1 MLDLCY
7 VPFKATTT
15 IIGAFFAAI
24 PAALAVT
31 AGYCFTHQ
39 QPIEGAE
46 FAILAPLLAWMIKA
60 SYDQAKPQL
69 IDFPNML
76 QQQLISAR
84 TLLDSFKQVLEAFES
99 YPELRERIPAL
110 AKIEEFM
117 NGVGFDSDEL
127 DSLIKLLETRT
138 FEGAPSFFSRY
149 GRVLR
154 AFSLMSDLKYEF
166 GSALQALGEVDA
178 YLSMTKLMQ
187 EHAGKKNHLGE
198 NIGYSFV
205 DFVESDTPYCKLTN
219 FWCPLIDPAT
229 VVPASFELGGAGNA
243 SDAIL
248 TGPNTGGK
256 SIAIKGLLINL
267 ILAQTFGITPAENVV
282 MTPFAWIHTHM
293 NIVDNPEAG
302 ESRFMAEAL
311 RAISIFDMVKACK
324 DNEFCFIIIDEMF
337 SGTEPIPGE
346 ECAFAFAEELARH
359 RNSMSVIATHYR
371 YLTMLPEQTNGAF
384 KNYKVSVN
392 RLENGALEF
401 PYKLATGIADTNIA
415 LDILRLKLKDRG
427 YETGFL
433 NNAQMRV
440 NQRRARG

>member
-1 MLDLCY
+1 
-7 VPFKATTT
+7 
-15 IIGAFFAAI
+15 
-24 PAALAVT
+24 
-31 AGYCFTHQ
+31 
-39 QPIEGAE
+39 
-46 FAILAPLLAWMIKA
+46 
-60 SYDQAKPQL
+60 
-69 IDFPNML
+69 
-76 QQQLISAR
+76 
-84 TLLDSFKQVLEAFES
+84 
-99 YPELRERIPAL
+99 
-110 AKIEEFM
+110 
-117 NGVGFDSDEL
+117 
-127 DSLIKLLETRT
+127 
-138 FEGAPSFFSRY
+138 
-149 GRVLR
+149 
-154 AFSLMSDLKYEF
+154 
-166 GSALQALGEVDA
+166 
-178 YLSMTKLMQ
+178 
-187 EHAGKKNHLGE
+187 
-198 NIGYSFV
+198 
-205 DFVESDTPYCKLTN
+205 
-219 FWCPLIDPAT
+219 
-229 VVPASFELGGAGNA
+229 
-243 SDAIL
+243 
-248 TGPNTGGK
+248 
-256 SIAIKGLLINL
+256 
-267 ILAQTFGITPAENVV
+267 LAQTFGITPAENVV